1 MSSILLSSDFIEK
14 HESPCSCDIQTQYI
28 AHLYSKRFAPQLVAE
43 GRLASTLFLSL
54 CGRLIYCN
62 SSHFEPSGGER
73 FCAPSVELSAGKKN
87 NPAAGMR
94 TDSMS
99 RNVSEYIWHRLSEW
113 GLKRVYGYPGDGVGG
128 LDVALEKAKDF
139 MEYVQVRHEEMAA
152 FMASAHAKFTGQV
165 GLCYATS
172 GPGAIHLLNGLYD
185 AKLDHVPVV
194 ALLGQ
199 QARTALGASYQ
210 QEVDLQNLF
219 SDVAEFVG
227 LASLPEQVRHLID
240 RAVRIAH
247 TKRAVTCVILP
258 NDLQILNYEDPPLA
272 HGATHTGVGYAYVS
286 KLPDELALRAAAEVL
301 NSGKKVAMLV
311 GAGALDATDE
321 VIAVAERSRAGVA
334 KALLGKAAVPDD
346 LPFVTGS
353 IGLLGTKPSW
363 DLMKECDTFLMVGSA
378 FPYSEFLP
386 EPGKARGVQ
395 IDIDGTRL
403 SLRYPMEVNIIGDSA
418 TTLRA
423 LLPMLTQKDESSW
436 SRQIEKGLKSWWRTL
451 EERAMDSAEPLN
463 PQRVFWELSP
473 RLPDNAIITA
483 DSGSVANWYARDLK
497 MRRGMK
503 ASLSGGLASLGAG
516 TPYAV
521 AGKMAFPDRTVIACM
536 GDGAMQMNGLN
547 VMITIAKYWKQW
559 SNPRLIVLVLNNR
572 DLNQVTWEERIQLG
586 AGKTESTQS
595 IPDFPYHKYAELI
608 GLKGIFVD
616 DPDKVGAAWDEALSS
631 DRPVILE
638 AYTDPNV
645 PPLPPHITLKDAK
658 NFLAMMPTEPELG
671 SVLKN
676 SAKELLTGILPGKE

>member
-1 MSSILLSSDFIEK
+1 M
-14 HESPCSCDIQTQYI
+14 
-28 AHLYSKRFAPQLVAE
+28 
-43 GRLASTLFLSL
+43 
-54 CGRLIYCN
+54 
-62 SSHFEPSGGER
+62 
-73 FCAPSVELSAGKKN
+73 
-87 NPAAGMR
+87 
-94 TDSMS
+94 
-99 RNVSEYIWHRLSEW
+99 NVSEFVWHRLSEW
-113 GLKRVYGYPGDGVGG
+113 GLNRVYGYPGDGVGG
-128 LDVALEKAKDF
+128 LDVALERAGDK

-185 AKLDHVPVV
+185 AKMDHVPVV
-194 ALLGQ
+194 ALVGQ
-199 QARTALGASYQ
+199 QARSGLGASYQ
-210 QEVDLQNLF
+210 QEVDLQSLF
-219 SDVAEFVG
+219 TDVTEYVA
-227 LASLPEQVRHLID
+227 LASVPEQVRHLID

-247 TKRAVTCVILP
+247 VKRAVTCVILP
-258 NDLQILNYEDPPLA
+258 NDLQELDYKDPPMA
-272 HGATHTGVGYAYVS
+272 HGATHTGIGYAGPA
-286 KLPDELALRAAAEVL
+286 KLPDESLLRAAADVL
-301 NSGKKVAMLV
+301 NGGEKVAMLV

-321 VIAVAERSRAGVA
+321 VLAVAERLQAGVA
-334 KALLGKAAVPDD
+334 KALLGKAALPDD

-363 DLMKECDTFLMVGSA
+363 DLMKNCDTFLMVGSS

-386 EPGKARGVQ
+386 KPGDARGVQ
-395 IDIDGTRL
+395 IDIDGSRL
-403 SLRYPMEVNIIGDSA
+403 SLRYPMEVNMVGDSA

-423 LLPMLTQKDESSW
+423 LLPLLSQKKESAW
-436 SRQIEKGLKSWWRTL
+436 RRGIESGLKDWWQTL
-451 EERAMDSAEPLN
+451 EARAMTSAEPLN

-521 AGKMAFPDRTVIACM
+521 AGKMAYPDRTVIACM

-547 VMITIAKYWKQW
+547 VMITISKYWKRW

-586 AGKTESTQS
+586 TGKTESTQS
-595 IPDFPYHKYAELI
+595 IPDFPYHRYAELI

-616 DPDKVGAAWDEALSS
+616 NPDRVGAAWDEALAA

-645 PPLPPHITLKDAK
+645 PPLPPHITLKEAK
-658 NFLAMMPTEPELG
+658 NFVSMIPSEPELG

-676 SAKELLTGILPGKE
+676 SAKELLSSVLPGKD

>member
-1 MSSILLSSDFIEK
+1 M
-14 HESPCSCDIQTQYI
+14 
-28 AHLYSKRFAPQLVAE
+28 
-43 GRLASTLFLSL
+43 
-54 CGRLIYCN
+54 
-62 SSHFEPSGGER
+62 
-73 FCAPSVELSAGKKN
+73 
-87 NPAAGMR
+87 
-94 TDSMS
+94 
-99 RNVSEYIWHRLSEW
+99 NVSEYVWQRLSEW

-128 LDVALEKAKDF
+128 LDVALEKAKDR

-185 AKLDHVPVV
+185 AKMDHVPVV
-194 ALLGQ
+194 ALVGQ
-199 QARTALGASYQ
+199 QARTGLGASYQ
-210 QEVDLQNLF
+210 QEVDLQSLF
-219 SDVAEFVG
+219 QDVTEYVA
-227 LASLPEQVRHLID
+227 LASVPEQVRHLID

-247 TKRAVTCVILP
+247 TRRGVSCVILP
-258 NDLQILNYEDPPLA
+258 NDLQELAYKDPPMA
-272 HGATHTGVGYAYVS
+272 HGATHTGVGHAGPA
-286 KLPDELALRAAAEVL
+286 KLPDHALLREAADVL
-301 NSGKKVAMLV
+301 NSGSKVAMLV

-321 VIAVAERSRAGVA
+321 VIAVAQRLQAGVA

-363 DLMKECDTFLMVGSA
+363 DLMKNCDTLLMVGSS

-386 EPGKARGVQ
+386 APGAARGVQ

-403 SLRYPMEVNIIGDSA
+403 SLRYPMEVNMVGDSA
-418 TTLRA
+418 TTLRE
-423 LLPMLTQKDESSW
+423 LLPMLVQKTDRSW
-436 SRQIEKGLKSWWRTL
+436 RHEIENGVKEWWHVL
-451 EERAMDSAEPLN
+451 EARAMQIAEPLN

-473 RLPDNAIITA
+473 RLPDDAIITA
-483 DSGSVANWYARDLK
+483 DSGSVANWFARDLR

-516 TPYAV
+516 TPYAF
-521 AGKMAFPDRTVIACM
+521 AGKMAYPDRTVIACM
-536 GDGAMQMNGLN
+536 GDGAMQMSGLN
-547 VMITIAKYWKQW
+547 EMITISKYWKQW

-595 IPDFPYHKYAELI
+595 IPDFPYHRYAELI

-616 DPDKVGAAWDEALSS
+616 HPDRVGAAWDEALSA

-645 PPLPPHITLKDAK
+645 PPLPPHITFEQAK
-658 NFLAMMPTEPELG
+658 NFVSMIPSEPELA
-671 SVLKN
+671 SVVKN
-676 SAKELLTGILPGKE
+676 TAKELLATVLPGKD

>member
-1 MSSILLSSDFIEK
+1 M
-14 HESPCSCDIQTQYI
+14 
-28 AHLYSKRFAPQLVAE
+28 
-43 GRLASTLFLSL
+43 
-54 CGRLIYCN
+54 
-62 SSHFEPSGGER
+62 
-73 FCAPSVELSAGKKN
+73 
-87 NPAAGMR
+87 
-94 TDSMS
+94 
-99 RNVSEYIWHRLSEW
+99 NVSEFVWQRLSEW
-113 GLKRVYGYPGDGVGG
+113 GLSRVYGYPGDGVGG
-128 LDVALEKAKDF
+128 LDVALERAKDR
-139 MEYVQVRHEEMAA
+139 MQYVQVRHEEMAA

-185 AKLDHVPVV
+185 AKMDHVPVV
-194 ALLGQ
+194 ALVGQ
-199 QARTALGASYQ
+199 QARSGLGASYQ
-210 QEVDLQNLF
+210 QEVDLQDLF
-219 SDVAEFVG
+219 KDVCEYVA
-227 LASLPEQVRHLID
+227 LASVPTQVRHLID

-247 TKRAVTCVILP
+247 NRRGVTCVILP
-258 NDLQILNYEDPPLA
+258 NDLQELTYSDPPVA
-272 HGATHTGVGYAYVS
+272 HGATHTGIGYAGPA
-286 KLPDELALRAAAEVL
+286 KIPDDSVLRAAADVL
-301 NSGKKVAMLV
+301 NAGDKVAMLV
-311 GAGALDATDE
+311 GAGALEATDE
-321 VIAVAERSRAGVA
+321 VIAVAEQLQAGVA
-334 KALLGKAAVPDD
+334 KALLGKAALPDD

-363 DLMKECDTFLMVGSA
+363 DLMKGCDTFLMVGSC

-386 EPGKARGVQ
+386 KPGDARGVQ

-403 SLRYPMEVNIIGDSA
+403 SLRYPMEVNIVGDSA
-418 TTLRA
+418 ATLRA
-423 LLPMLTQKDESSW
+423 LLPMLKQKAESSW
-436 SRQIEKGLKSWWRTL
+436 RRRIERNVQKWWKTL
-451 EERAMDSAEPLN
+451 ERRALDSAEPLN

-516 TPYAV
+516 TPYAL
-521 AGKMAFPDRTVIACM
+521 AGKMAYPERTVIACM
-536 GDGAMQMNGLN
+536 GDGAMQMNG
-547 VMITIAKYWKQW
+547 
-559 SNPRLIVLVLNNR
+559 LIVLVLNNR

-616 DPDKVGAAWDEALSS
+616 NPDRVGAAWDEALSA

-645 PPLPPHITLKDAK
+645 PPLPPHITLKEAK
-658 NFLAMMPTEPELG
+658 NFVSMIPSEPELG
-671 SVLKN
+671 SVLRN
-676 SAKELLTGILPGKE
+676 SAKELLTGVLPGKD

>member
-1 MSSILLSSDFIEK
+1 MA
-14 HESPCSCDIQTQYI
+14 Q
-28 AHLYSKRFAPQLVAE
+28 
-43 GRLASTLFLSL
+43 
-54 CGRLIYCN
+54 
-62 SSHFEPSGGER
+62 
-73 FCAPSVELSAGKKN
+73 
-87 NPAAGMR
+87 
-94 TDSMS
+94 
-99 RNVSEYIWHRLSEW
+99 NVSEFIWHRLSEW
-113 GLKRVYGYPGDGVGG
+113 GLKRVYGYPGDGVGS
-128 LDVALEKAKDF
+128 LDVALEKARDI

-165 GLCYATS
+165 GLCYASS

-219 SDVAEFVG
+219 KDVASEFVG
-227 LASLPEQVRHLID
+227 LASVPEQVRHLID

-247 TKRAVTCVILP
+247 TKRTVTCVILP
-258 NDLQILNYEDPPLA
+258 NDLQQLPYEDPPLA
-272 HGATHTGVGYAYVS
+272 HGATHTGVGYAGPA
-286 KLPDELALRAAAEVL
+286 KLPDEALLRAAADVL

-321 VIAVAERSRAGVA
+321 VIAVAQRLQAGVA
-334 KALLGKAAVPDD
+334 KALLGKAALPDD

-363 DLMKECDTFLMVGSA
+363 DLMKNCDTFLMVGSA

-386 EPGKARGVQ
+386 KPGAARGVQ
-395 IDIDGTRL
+395 IDIDGSRL
-403 SLRYPMEVNIIGDSA
+403 SLRYPMEVNMVGDSA

-423 LLPMLTQKDESSW
+423 LLPMLTQKKESSW
-436 SRQIEKGLKSWWRTL
+436 SRGIADGLNEWWKVL
-451 EERAMDSAEPLN
+451 EARAMESAQPLN
-463 PQRVFWELSP
+463 QQRAFSELSP
-473 RLPDNAIITA
+473 RLHDNAIITA

-521 AGKMAFPDRTVIACM
+521 AAKMAYPDRTVIACM

-547 VMITIAKYWKQW
+547 VMITISKYWKQW
-559 SNPRLIVLVLNNR
+559 SNPRVIVLVLNNR

-586 AGKTESTQS
+586 SGKTESTQS
-595 IPDFPYHKYAELI
+595 IPDFPYHRYAELL

-616 DPDKVGAAWDEALSS
+616 NPDRVAAAWDEALAA
-631 DRPVILE
+631 DRPVVLE

-658 NFLAMMPTEPELG
+658 NFISMIPSEPELG
-671 SVLKN
+671 SVLSN
-676 SAKELLTGILPGKE
+676 SAKELLTSVLPGKE